1 MIELPILKYKHE
13 IKKLIKKNKLIII
26 KGETGCGK
34 TTQVPQIINEI
45 FFDKKEKKYDNR
57 KDKNDEKKKKK
68 EKKKMLIS
76 LPRRVATISVA
87 ERVSKEM
94 KRGDIGNYVG
104 YTIRFKNVC
113 SDKTR
118 IKFVTDGI
126 LIREIMNDPLL
137 KKYKFLIL
145 DEIHERSIRTDVLLG
160 YTKILLQK
168 RKKIKIILMS
178 ATFDINIFN
187 QFFNNP
193 PIITIPHKLHK
204 ITIYYPRKN
213 VEDYILSIV
222 STILQ
227 IHFGNTTYAS
237 EFENDD
243 DHKENRSN
251 VSNISN
257 VSNGSDEK
265 NKVNKEHELNES
277 NETDHTNKIDEQN
290 NIQTDTNSM
299 NNINENINKTE
310 DKNLGDILVFLPGQ
324 EEIEMVNI
332 MLKEKL
338 KIIYKG
344 NLLNKLMK
352 EGNNYNNQN
361 DFQNKINN
369 KFNTNDHILNE
380 ICFHFGNTEI
390 IPDKIYNMKILQLYS
405 SLPNK
410 KQKIIFDP
418 VPPNTRKVILS
429 TNIAET
435 SVTIPN
441 IKYVI
446 DSGKVKIK
454 YFDVNRGSNVLRVT
468 QISKDSAIQRSG
480 RAGREA
486 PGQVYRIYTK
496 EEYEN
501 MNPFLIP
508 EIFRSDLTQIY
519 LELKAMNINNPLEF
533 NFPEN
538 PRKELFVHSAKMLF
552 KINAIDMNNN
562 LTDLGKKLCLFP
574 LNPIYANILL
584 CSIEFNCIDEIAT
597 IIALLNCDSIFLNY
611 NFYEDL
617 NTMNNDSLNKKNN
630 NNEEQKSVHKNS
642 VQNSKEN
649 INNLK
654 NDDKKK
660 GKNNNLEQD
669 DDHVNDDDNNDDNN
683 NVNNDED
690 IEEKKINDKNKLI
703 NVARRKLIHPDG
715 DHLTLLHIFYL
726 WKEADIKE
734 KKHFC
739 NIYALN
745 NEILHQVEKI
755 KIQLLEIMKNKMKI
769 EIPKKLH
776 MHKWDQILICL
787 CKACFF
793 NIAKLTSNTNVYIN
807 LVNKTKIRIHP
818 SSTLFNSYIKP
829 TFIFYSD
836 IVQTRRLYARI
847 VTKIEADW
855 LLKYVSSK
863 FQVAKT

>member
-1 MIELPILKYKHE
+1 MRELPILKYKHE
-13 IKKLIKKNKLIII
+13 IKKLIKKNNLIII

-45 FFDKKEKKYDNR
+45 FFDKKEKKYDNI
-57 KDKNDEKKKKK
+57 KHKNDEKKKRK

-76 LPRRVATISVA
+76 LPRRVATITVA

-204 ITIYYPRKN
+204 ITIYYPRRN
-213 VEDYILSIV
+213 IEDYILSVV

-227 IHFGNTTYAS
+227 IHFGNTSYSS

-243 DHKENRSN
+243 DHRENKPNELNELNKSN
-251 VSNISN
+251 EQN
-257 VSNGSDEK
+257 
-265 NKVNKEHELNES
+265 ELNES
-277 NETDHTNKIDEQN
+277 NEVNKEHDSYESNKTHDINEIDEQN
-290 NIQTDTNSM
+290 NLQTDNISM
-299 NNINENINKTE
+299 NNINEDIKKTE
-310 DKNLGDILVFLPGQ
+310 DKSLGDILVFLPGQ

-352 EGNNYNNQN
+352 ERNNYNNQN

-369 KFNTNDHILNE
+369 KFNTDDHILNE
-380 ICFHFGNTEI
+380 ICFHFGKTEI
-390 IPDKIYNMKILQLYS
+390 MPDKIYNMKILQLYS

-410 KQKIIFDP
+410 KQKVIFEP

-597 IIALLNCDSIFLNY
+597 IVALLNCDSIFLNY

-617 NTMNNDSLNKKNN
+617 DTLNNDSLDKKKNN
-630 NNEEQKSVHKNS
+630 NEQKKIVQKNS
-642 VQNSKEN
+642 VEDSKEN
-649 INNLK
+649 INKLENY
-654 NDDKKK
+654 DKKK
-660 GKNNNLEQD
+660 GKNNNLEPYD
-669 DDHVNDDDNNDDNN
+669 DDHDDNDNDSNNNDDDMG
-683 NVNNDED
+683 
-690 IEEKKINDKNKLI
+690 EKKMNDKNKLI

-726 WKEADIKE
+726 WQEADIKE

-745 NEILHQVEKI
+745 NEILQQVEKI

-793 NIAKLTSNTNVYIN
+793 NIAKSTSNTNVYIN

-836 IVQTRRLYARI
+836 IVQTKRLYARI

-855 LLKYVSSK
+855 LLKYVSAK
-863 FQVAKT
+863 FQVAKS